1 MTGPWEKFQNTKNNV
16 EESTRQPSQD
26 GPWSRFAN
34 PKKTDAPLNKNEE
47 TPNRSVQAG
56 LEGFGEG
63 VSLGY
68 LNNLQAL
75 TEPLTFKALNFIT
88 GKDVKADD
96 YVEARDSYNKRQ
108 ESLAKENPKSF
119 MAGQV
124 AGTIASA
131 IPAAGAGAAAGTGR
145 AAMAARGL
153 QAAKAGT
160 IYGATQN
167 TQETEGQLGGLD
179 IPQRIEN
186 AGTGMAT
193 GILASYGG
201 EALGAGARYGGQK
214 LSQAKNAVGEKLKDL
229 AETQAFKAT
238 GAMLKDFRNSDAKGE
253 INEIGRYLLDKGILK
268 VGDSVDDIAAKTL
281 QYKKEAG
288 QLLDKVYSDADSAI
302 KNSIREKSFDP
313 IRDKERILKAA
324 KEELG
329 DTVGATGAIEKLSNY
344 IDDVAKNNIDDA
356 MASADTLP
364 INNPTMSPRRTND
377 IKGAVDEQIN
387 YARNPLSKE
396 PASEKAFTGA
406 RRELNKIVSESIDEL
421 GGEQATKALK
431 DANKQYGLASKT
443 NRFSQ
448 DRVNREAANKSFGLT
463 DTIAGSASAG
473 YGIVTGDWETAIA
486 AMAAKKGFE
495 KYGTT
500 GIAKLAD
507 SASKRLLQNP
517 QMAKLAQVN
526 PQAFKASV
534 FSILD
539 KIPKPSEAAPA
550 IMQKAA
556 SNEAPQ
562 KGPDKWA
569 SVGSSKLIDSGID
582 QQTIEKLKQSKKGRD
597 LLFRASDLNPN
608 SKAMQNLM
616 GEIQREG
623 EM

>member
-47 TPNRSVQAG
+47 TPNRSFQAG

-119 MAGQV
+119 MTGQV

-431 DANKQYGLASKT
+431 DANKQYGLAAKT
-443 NRFSQ
+443 NRISQ
-448 DRVNREAANKSFGLT
+448 DRVNREAANKMFGLT
-463 DTIAGSASAG
+463 DTIVGGASAG
-473 YGIVTGDWETAIA
+473 YGAVTGDWETAIA

-550 IMQKAA
+550 IIQKAA
-556 SNEAPQ
+556 ENQAPQ

-597 LLFRASDLNPN
+597 LLFRASDLPSN
-608 SKAMQNLM
+608 SKAMKNLI